1 MAYVLLQLNLLPLPP
16 NTSQYAFSWSTP
28 PPPDRTYFMDDSTI
42 HRTLREHGMRRKNR
56 VTDISM
62 VLDFF
67 PNESL
72 TSG

>member
-1 MAYVLLQLNLLPLPP
+1 MAYLPLQLNPQYEP
-16 NTSQYAFSWSTP
+16 NAFSWSTSP
-28 PPPDRTYFMDDSTI
+28 PSDRTYFMDDPTI
-42 HRTLREHGMRRKNR
+42 HRTLREHGMRRKNS

-67 PNESL
+67 PNELL

>member
-1 MAYVLLQLNLLPLPP
+1 MAYLLLQLNPQYEP
-16 NTSQYAFSWSTP
+16 NAFSWSTSP
-28 PPPDRTYFMDDSTI
+28 PSDRTYFMDDPTI

-67 PNESL
+67 PNELL